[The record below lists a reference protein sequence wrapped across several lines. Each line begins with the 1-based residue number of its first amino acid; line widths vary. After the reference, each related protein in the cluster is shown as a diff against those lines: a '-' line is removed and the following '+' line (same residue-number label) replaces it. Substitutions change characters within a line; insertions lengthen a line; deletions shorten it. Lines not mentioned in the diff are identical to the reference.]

1 MRIAAVVVAH
11 GDAPFLA
18 STLDSITGQSRTPDA
33 KIAVCDATSP
43 QVDALLRAHGLD
55 IHRAT
60 TTSRDVTTRIAHNFA
75 QGVYAVKE
83 FDLAVLGDHDDLWHI
98 DRIGH
103 HEAVARTF
111 PNAVMLASDG
121 RLIDT
126 RGTHLGGTLR
136 NTFPVPADWNDLDL
150 RTQWIYVLRR
160 SVATGGA
167 SAVVPQRV
175 LRVAIP
181 GGWLHDRWWSM
192 LAVRD
197 HGMVIDDTVVI
208 DYRVSEDQRV
218 GLDTQGQESTL
229 RWLGTRAASVTRTAK
244 RAADIA
250 RLLV

>member
-18 STLDSITGQSRTPDA
+18 STLDSITGQSRTPDSR
-33 KIAVCDATSP
+33 IAVCDATSP
-43 QVDALLRAHGLD
+43 QVDALLRRHGFN

-75 QGVYAVKE
+75 QGVHAVSD
-83 FDLAVLGDHDDLWHI
+83 FDLAVLGDHDDIWHI

-103 HEAVARTF
+103 LEAVARTF
-111 PNAVMLASDG
+111 PEAVMLASDG
-121 RLIDT
+121 RSVDT
-126 RGTHLGGTLR
+126 NGTPLGGTVR
-136 NTFPVPADWNDLDL
+136 DTFPVPAGWNDLNL
-150 RTQWIYVLRR
+150 RKQWTYVLRH

-167 SAVVPQRV
+167 SAVVPHRV
-175 LRVAIP
+175 LRVP
-181 GGWLHDRWWSM
+181 VPKGWLHDRWWSM

-197 HGMVIDDTVVI
+197 HGMVIDDAVVI
-208 DYRVSEDQRV
+208 DYRISDDQRV
-218 GLDTQGQESTL
+218 GLDTQGQESTPQWVGSRVTSL
-229 RWLGTRAASVTRTAK
+229 TRTTK